1 VAFPR
6 SKKLYDAPSL
16 YEYAVAAL
24 GRRMRTVAELK
35 RLLRQKNVEG
45 DREAAIEAVILKLKD
60 QKYLND
66 AQYAAMYSATRRDGA
81 KHGRQR
87 VVTDLKS
94 RGVHGEVIEKA
105 VSSAYEDVNEDE
117 LARDYIKRKRLQL
130 PTRLKTRSATDPR
143 VPRDINAL
151 KQRQKET
158 ARIFRALVRAGFR
171 SATIF
176 RVLKQWEVDDETLT
190 ALDEE
195 TDSPPRHGDTEES

>member
-1 VAFPR
+1 MAFPR
-6 SKKLYDAPSL
+6 SKKVLDAPAL
-16 YEYAVAAL
+16 YEYAVGAL

-45 DREAAIEAVILKLKD
+45 DKEAAIEAVILKLKD

-66 AQYAAMYSATRRDGA
+66 AQYAAMYSAIRRDGA

-87 VVTDLKS
+87 VITDLKS

-105 VSSAYEDVNEDE
+105 VTAAYTDVNEDE
-117 LARDYIKRKRLQL
+117 LARDYIRRKRLKL
-130 PTRLKTRSATDPR
+130 PPKAVRGDLNSLK
-143 VPRDINAL
+143 
-151 KQRQKET
+151 KRQKET

-176 RVLKQWEVDDETLT
+176 RVLKQWDVDEEMLSALEEETLESPQQR
-190 ALDEE
+190 ANEE
-195 TDSPPRHGDTEES
+195 N